1 MTRPR
6 SSDPSKSQHLC
17 VLVHGL
23 WGNATHL
30 NYVADSLRDR
40 YPDDQLIVYSAKRN
54 TGSLTY
60 DGIEIGA
67 ERVAKEVEDLLEEL
81 ARDGHRVDKFSIVG
95 YSLGGLVSRFVIG
108 LLDHKAYFDR
118 ITPVNFVTF
127 ATPHLG
133 VRTPLL
139 GYQNHLWNVLGAR
152 TLSTSGR
159 QLFMIDNFRQTGRPL
174 LSVLA
179 DPESIFI
186 HALAK
191 FQKRCLYANIVN
203 DRSSVFYTTGIS
215 KYDPYVH
222 MDRLRL
228 HYVKNYDPVILDP
241 EHPFEK
247 LPQQQL
253 ATFYDRIRT
262 TGQTFLRRIPILLA
276 IGILVPIATIGFL
289 INSAIQ
295 TFRSRRRIQL
305 HEKDEQGLSAMYRIP
320 FFVQN
325 MRVGLEDAFENVNSA
340 QEQEYLPEGSE
351 ELADVPSSPS
361 ISRQTTADS
370 ISAEKANSAA
380 ADRVHDFPTLA
391 LTPAQFAIIK
401 SLDDVGFKKF
411 PVYIHKTTHSHAAMI
426 VRVPRPSFDEGKL
439 VVKHWLENEFR
450 L

>member
-1 MTRPR
+1 MGSASILEP
-6 SSDPSKSQHLC
+6 DE
-17 VLVHGL
+17 
-23 WGNATHL
+23 THL
-30 NYVADSLRDR
+30 NYVADSIRHR
-40 YPDDQLIVYSAKRN
+40 YSDDQLIVYSAKRN

-67 ERVAKEVEDLLEEL
+67 ERVAKEIEDLLEEL
-81 ARDGHRVDKFSIVG
+81 ARDGHSVNKLSIVG

-108 LLDHKAYFDR
+108 LLDHKGYFDR

-152 TLSTSGR
+152 SLSKSGR
-159 QLFMIDNFRQTGRPL
+159 QLFMIDNFRHTGRPL

-191 FQKRCLYANIVN
+191 FQTRCVYTNIVN
-203 DRSSVFYTTGIS
+203 DRSATFYTTGIS
-215 KYDPYVH
+215 RYDPYVH

-228 HYVKNYDPVILDP
+228 HYVKGYEPVVLDC
-241 EHPFEK
+241 EHPFER
-247 LPQQQL
+247 LPQQEL
-253 ATFYDRIRT
+253 PTFSDRIRA

-276 IGILVPIATIGFL
+276 LGLLIPIATVGFL

-295 TFRSRRRIQL
+295 TFRSHRRIQL
-305 HEKDEQGLSAMYRIP
+305 HEKDEKGLGGMYRIP

-361 ISRQTTADS
+361 ISRRSTVDS
-370 ISAEKANSAA
+370 ISTEKVNAA
-380 ADRVHDFPTLA
+380 AAERAHDFPTLA
-391 LTPAQFAIIK
+391 LTPAQFAAIK
-401 SLDDVGFKKF
+401 SLDDVGFKRF
-411 PVYIHKTTHSHAAMI
+411 PVYIHKSNHSHAAII
-426 VRVPRPSFDEGKL
+426 VRVPRASFDEGKL